1 MQGDSGPSP
10 FPKNKPPQAD
20 APQSE
25 TAGKEKKK
33 KDIDHK
39 EHKEHKKSRGYRQEF
54 SFVPFVFFV
63 VKKSVF
69 HLRRFYSAA
78 AWVSNPHRASTCL
91 RSVVSAP
98 MLTLSSWVPLRT
110 DGVR

>member
-54 SFVPFVFFV
+54 SFVPFVPFVPFV
-63 VKKSVF
+63 VKKSFFSAVVWIF
-69 HLRRFYSAA
+69 CLRRSAA
-78 AWVSNPHRASTCL
+78 
-91 RSVVSAP
+91 
-98 MLTLSSWVPLRT
+98 
-110 DGVR
+110 